1 MQHREIQT
9 SGIWRRFRRN
19 PLAMAALAWISL
31 VALVALAGPLIRP
44 DQTPH
49 ANDQELAVSRQKP
62 GYSTMVF
69 AVPVKVGE
77 KDGRET
83 SVWRMW
89 LQGGREKSVREYPAD
104 SLVYSGQSLVV
115 FKNGEVLAEVA
126 PEEHQLA
133 EGAALDALPEDRWYR
148 KRYLLG
154 TDRFG
159 RDVLSR
165 LMAGSAISLS
175 VGFIAVTISLLLGV
189 SLGAFAGYYG
199 GRTDAVIM
207 WFINVIW
214 SVPTLL
220 LVIAITFAFGKGLWK
235 VFLAVGLTMWVEV
248 ARVVRGQFMS
258 LRSMEY
264 VEAAKALGYSDGR
277 IMFRHI
283 LPNITGPVIVIA
295 SANFASA
302 ILVEAGLSFL
312 GIGAQIPT
320 PSWGNMIKEHYAL
333 ITTDL
338 AYLAFLP
345 GICIM
350 LLVLSFML
358 MGEGLKS
365 E

>member
-1 MQHREIQT
+1 M
-9 SGIWRRFRRN
+9 SVV
-19 PLAMAALAWISL
+19 ALGWIVL
-31 VALVALAGPLIRP
+31 VAIVALTGPFIRP
-44 DQTPH
+44 DQTPN
-49 ANDQELAVSRQKP
+49 ANDQELSISRQKP

-69 AVPVKVGE
+69 AVCASSKNS
-77 KDGRET
+77 DI
-83 SVWRMW
+83 SVWEMW
-89 LQGGREKSVREYPAD
+89 RKGGREKACREYPAD
-104 SLVYSGQSLVV
+104 SLAFSGNSLQL
-115 FKNGEVLAEVA
+115 FKRGEIVTELG
-126 PEEHQLA
+126 PEEHGLESGSDLA
-133 EGAALDALPEDRWYR
+133 EISEDRWYR
-148 KRYLLG
+148 KQFLLG

-165 LMAGSAISLS
+165 LMAGSAISLG
-175 VGFIAVTISLLLGV
+175 VGCIAVVISLLLGTI
-189 SLGAFAGYYG
+189 LGAFAGYYG

-220 LVIAITFAFGKGLWK
+220 LVIAITFAFGKGMWK

-258 LRSMEY
+258 VSRMEF
-264 VEAAKALGYSDGR
+264 VEAARALGYSDVR

-283 LPNITGPVIVIA
+283 LPNIMGPVVVIA
-295 SANFASA
+295 AANFASA

-312 GIGAQIPT
+312 GIGAQIPV

-345 GICIM
+345 GVCIM
-350 LLVLSFML
+350 MLVLSFML
-358 MGEGLKS
+358 VGDGLKS
-365 E
+365 D

>member
-1 MQHREIQT
+1 MPDKDANAM
-9 SGIWRRFRRN
+9 GFWRRFRRN
-19 PLAMAALAWISL
+19 PMSVAALGWI
-31 VALVALAGPLIRP
+31 ALVAFVAVAGPFIRP
-44 DQTPH
+44 DSTPF
-49 ANDQELAVSRQKP
+49 ANDQELSVSRQKP

-69 AVPVKVGE
+69 AVPNTP
-77 KDGRET
+77 ET
-83 SVWRMW
+83 PGISLWEMW
-89 LQGGREKSVREYPAD
+89 LEGGRAKTYREYPAD
-104 SLVYSGQSLVV
+104 SLMLSGSVLQV
-115 FKNGEVLAEVA
+115 FKNGELMAELAS
-126 PEEHQLA
+126 EEHGLA
-133 EGAALDALPEDRWYR
+133 AGFNLSELPADRWYR
-148 KRYLLG
+148 KHFLLG

-165 LMAGSAISLS
+165 LMAGSAISLG
-175 VGFIAVTISLLLGV
+175 VGFIAVAISLLLGIA
-189 SLGAFAGYYG
+189 LGAFAGYYG

-258 LRSMEY
+258 VSRMEF
-264 VEAAKALGYSDGR
+264 VEAARALGYSDFR

-295 SANFASA
+295 AANFASA
-302 ILVEAGLSFL
+302 ILIEAGLSFL

-358 MGEGLKS
+358 VGDGLKS